1 MSWVDWLAIAA
12 GVLFTALVALVVLGA
27 LRWSY
32 ASKALLAEWQAA
44 REPLTCAL
52 YDEQE
57 IADLPAPV
65 KAYFRKALKHGQRIV
80 AGASVE
86 QSGSMNMK
94 PGDRQWKPFRAH
106 QQVSTHRP
114 GFLWNASISLLPGI
128 VVRVHDAYIAGVGT
142 LKPSLLGL
150 FPLAG
155 KADAAALARAEFMR
169 YCAEAAWYPTAL
181 LPSQGA
187 LWEVVNG
194 DSAKVSFTDGDCR
207 VSMLVRFN
215 ASSLIDSVR
224 IEGRT
229 ATIGRSTVALP
240 WEGRWQNYRR
250 QDGMLIPFAGE
261 ACWLTPLGRQPYW
274 RGTIE
279 RLTFEFA
286 A

>member
-12 GVLFTALVALVVLGA
+12 GVLFTALVVLVVLGA
-27 LRWSY
+27 VRWSY
-32 ASKALLAEWQAA
+32 ATRALLAGLQAT
-44 REPLTCAL
+44 RQPPVCAV

-57 IADLPAPV
+57 IADLPVPV
-65 KAYFRKALKHGQRIV
+65 KAYFRKALRHGQQMV

-86 QSGSMNMK
+86 QAGSMNMK
-94 PGDRQWKPFRAH
+94 PGSQHWKPFSAR
-106 QQVSTHRP
+106 QRVSTQRP
-114 GFLWNASISLLPGI
+114 GFLWNAGVSLLPGI

-142 LKPSLLGL
+142 LQPALLGL
-150 FPLAG
+150 FPMGG
-155 KADAAALARAEFMR
+155 KADAQALARSEFMR

-187 LWEVVNG
+187 RWEPLNG
-194 DSAKVSFTDGDCR
+194 DSARVSLSDGDCH

-229 ATIGRSTVALP
+229 AIIGSTTVALP

-274 RGTIE
+274 RGRIE
-279 RLTFEFA
+279 RLVFEFA
-286 A
+286 T

>member
-1 MSWVDWLAIAA
+1 MSGVDWLAIAA
-12 GVLFTALVALVVLGA
+12 GVLFTALVALVILGA
-27 LRWSY
+27 VRWSY
-32 ASKALLAEWQAA
+32 ASRALLADLQAA
-44 REPLTCAL
+44 RQPLTCAV

-57 IADLPAPV
+57 IADLPAPA
-65 KAYFRKALKHGQRIV
+65 KAYFRKALKHGQRMIAAV
-80 AGASVE
+80 SVE
-86 QSGSMNMK
+86 QAGSMNMR
-94 PGDRQWKPFRAH
+94 PGGRQWKPFTSR
-106 QQVSTHRP
+106 QRVTTQRP
-114 GFLWNASISLLPGI
+114 GFLWNASISLWPGI
-128 VVRVHDAYIAGVGT
+128 AVRVHDAYIAGAGI
-142 LKPSLLGL
+142 LKPSLLGI

-155 KADAAALARAEFMR
+155 KADTAALARAEFMR

-194 DSAKVSFTDGDCR
+194 DSAKVSFTDGECR

-224 IEGRT
+224 IEGRI

-279 RLTFEFA
+279 RLAFEFA